1 MTPALGNPGASVP
14 LGLRFATER
23 STSGS
28 VVGPEPA
35 WLGTGNWE
43 DDRSV
48 SDTNDHDLTWRTG
61 HVALAVDH
69 MAGHLEVLTFVHL
82 DALGPAGTELE
93 RGVSLQHIAD
103 VTFSP
108 WWCHPDIVS
117 GAACACL
124 RWWRPEAARTCPLAP
139 FLGQNQ
145 FRILHRAALV
155 ICTLATPGRT
165 AHSDS

>member
-69 MAGHLEVLTFVHL
+69 MAGHLEALTFVHL

-93 RGVSLQHIAD
+93 REVSLQHLAD
-103 VTFSP
+103 RHVLTVVVPPRHRLWS
-108 WWCHPDIVS
+108 
-117 GAACACL
+117 CL
-124 RWWRPEAARTCPLAP
+124 RVLEVVAP
-139 FLGQNQ
+139 
-145 FRILHRAALV
+145 
-155 ICTLATPGRT
+155 
-165 AHSDS
+165 